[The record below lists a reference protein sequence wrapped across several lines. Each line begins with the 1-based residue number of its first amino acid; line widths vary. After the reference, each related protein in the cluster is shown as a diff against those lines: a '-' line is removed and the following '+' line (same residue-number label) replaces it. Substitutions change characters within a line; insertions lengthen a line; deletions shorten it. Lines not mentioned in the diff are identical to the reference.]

1 MRSISQ
7 DLNEQIIEG
16 IIECCCFSLLTDEGV
31 DKTMTKAADIYVKY
45 LDKNF
50 NEVVAFFLLVPVL
63 CNATSDN
70 ILRIID
76 ESFCG
81 AGFPEWKDYLV
92 GMGCDGAAV
101 NTGVR
106 RGIGTQLK
114 QTRPYIIVFHCAA
127 HRLEL
132 VVKDCFRDHEEY
144 KQLHSLL
151 SSLNKFY
158 YWFPLNWLG
167 LKAAAEMKT
176 RQATMP
182 PKVDGTRWI
191 AYILIAVYLL

>member
-127 HRLEL
+127 HRLKL
-132 VVKDCFRDHEEY
+132 AVKDCFRDHEDY

-151 SSLNKFY
+151 FIS
-158 YWFPLNWLG
+158 
-167 LKAAAEMKT
+167 E
-176 RQATMP
+176 
-182 PKVDGTRWI
+182 
-191 AYILIAVYLL
+191 